1 MVIGL
6 NNSITCYQYTFAI
19 ADESADGCPLGNPA
33 SLTAH
38 LVIREPFLTVNS
50 ATSALAKVRHFTLET
65 SASSIILV
73 NMAGG
78 NHLLLITVPI
88 SKLSA
93 ILI

>member
-38 LVIREPFLTVNS
+38 LVIREPFFDCEFS
-50 ATSALAKVRHFTLET
+50 HI
-65 SASSIILV
+65 SISE
-73 NMAGG
+73 GQTFS
-78 NHLLLITVPI
+78 H
-88 SKLSA
+88 
-93 ILI
+93 